1 MNFQNFH
8 RNELSLTRSSP
19 QDSKVGV
26 CNTASKVSV
35 FGDIQSECRKMRT
48 RITPNTDTFHA
59 VIILLFFINFIR
71 VFWQKIAC
79 WGVVVFLYRCGF
91 CFHTACF
98 FLFIL
103 AFLGTFLCTFTFSII
118 SFIQDLKIS

>member
-19 QDSKVGV
+19 QDFKVGD
-26 CNTASKVSV
+26 CNAASKVSV

-59 VIILLFFINFIR
+59 VIALPTISEISKSAVMLIIDSTKLISYKNDEIL
-71 VFWQKIAC
+71 Q
-79 WGVVVFLYRCGF
+79 
-91 CFHTACF
+91 
-98 FLFIL
+98 
-103 AFLGTFLCTFTFSII
+103 
-118 SFIQDLKIS
+118 

>member
-59 VIILLFFINFIR
+59 VIALPTISEIS
-71 VFWQKIAC
+71 K
-79 WGVVVFLYRCGF
+79 
-91 CFHTACF
+91 
-98 FLFIL
+98 L
-103 AFLGTFLCTFTFSII
+103 AVMLIIDSTKLI
-118 SFIQDLKIS
+118 SFKNDEILQ